1 MNFFDRFFENP
12 TFWFKIS
19 KVRERSVVDLL
30 FLLVQIGQSHLLV
43 WLIEIEWMRLVK
55 DFQTSGCD
63 WLTLQ
68 RTVVGYTYWSVSQ
81 SHPVHWE
88 SSTNHIHS
96 ISINQTSGCDWP
108 ICELTT
114 TKLPRSLAY
123 FNILNRNVGYWKRD
137 QKSLLKHHRR
147 PKLTSREKANDEFMN
162 ASRVVWLGVK
172 LREEPLKFW
181 TRYKEYYGE
190 RNMVDLQR

>member
-1 MNFFDRFFENP
+1 MDATGHLNGYRVN
-12 TFWFKIS
+12 
-19 KVRERSVVDLL
+19 V
-30 FLLVQIGQSHLLV
+30 IGQRFPN
-43 WLIEIEWMRLVK
+43 EWM
-55 DFQTSGCD
+55 
-63 WLTLQ
+63 WLAHSTENISL
-68 RTVVGYTYWSVSQ
+68 TAVVGYTYWSVSQ

-123 FNILNRNVGYWKRD
+123 FNILNRNVGYWKSD

-147 PKLTSREKANDEFMN
+147 PKLTSREKANDELMN
-162 ASRVVWLGVK
+162 ALRVVWLGVK
-172 LREEPLKFW
+172 LREEPLKIW